1 MPEPTPG
8 LKIASLRGVPVY
20 IGRTWP
26 IIAVII
32 VAIFGPQVAS
42 LHPEWGFGAY
52 VVGIGYALL
61 LLLSVLVHEA
71 AHALSLIHI

>member
-1 MPEPTPG
+1 MPQPTPG

-20 IGRTWP
+20 VGRTWP

-52 VVGIGYALL
+52 VVGIGYA
-61 LLLSVLVHEA
+61 S
-71 AHALSLIHI
+71 STTRRDGRRRSSSRTRRCSR